1 MAPLKKPLHHL
12 SKRQIYK
19 DALNIRRQNRLYD
32 LNDPELD
39 DVFRGS
45 IDRFATI
52 AYRLRHAPRVLD
64 VGAGHGMF
72 LSLLC
77 ELGHECYAIDFLDN
91 TEKYA
96 HVYKDKPIRFQVSNV
111 EVDALPFD
119 DGFFD
124 AVVCCQVLE
133 HFTHSHLPALK
144 EMHRVLKKGGLVEI
158 DVPNAV
164 CFRNR
169 SRMIRGKH
177 ITFDYEKHYLHAS
190 PVLYHGF
197 SFYPERHNREFTRA
211 ELFTLLQAAD
221 FQNIEVSFLKSRRH
235 RQGME
240 KILSLGSAF
249 RDIIPS
255 FRKSLIAFAQK
266 Q

>member
-1 MAPLKKPLHHL
+1 MTSSEKPLHHL
-12 SKRQIYK
+12 SRRQIYK
-19 DALNIRRQNRLYD
+19 EALKLRQQNRLYD
-32 LNDPELD
+32 LGDPELD

-45 IDRFATI
+45 IDRFVTI
-52 AYRLRHAPRVLD
+52 AHRLRHYPKVLD
-64 VGAGHGMF
+64 VGAGHGML

-77 ELGHECYAIDFLDN
+77 ELGHECYAVDLFDN
-91 TEKYA
+91 TDRYA
-96 HVYKDKPIRFQVSNV
+96 HVYKKKPIRFVTGNV

-119 DGFFD
+119 DGVFN

-133 HFTHSHLPALK
+133 HFTHSHLPAVK
-144 EMHRVLKKGGLVEI
+144 EIHRVLKKDGLLEI

-177 ITFDYEKHYLHAS
+177 ITFDYEKHYLRAV
-190 PVLYHGF
+190 PVLYRGF

-211 ELFTLLQAAD
+211 ELITLLRTAD
-221 FQNIEVSFLKSRRH
+221 FRDIEVSFLKSRRH

-240 KILSLGSAF
+240 KILSVGSAF
-249 RDIIPS
+249 RDLIPS
-255 FRKSLIAFAQK
+255 LRKSLIAFAK
-266 Q
+266 K